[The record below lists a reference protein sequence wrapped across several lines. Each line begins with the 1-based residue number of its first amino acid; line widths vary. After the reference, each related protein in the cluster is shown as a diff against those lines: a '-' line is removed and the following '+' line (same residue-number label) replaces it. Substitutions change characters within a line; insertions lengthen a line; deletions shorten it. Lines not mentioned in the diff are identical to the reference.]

1 MTYTPQVWHYSKE
14 QQTTTRALARDAAH
28 GLIFLLAVA
37 LVIVGGIL
45 SHPADL
51 GLLAFAVTMF
61 GLVGIARA

>member
-1 MTYTPQVWHYSKE
+1 MVWHYSKE
-14 QQTTTRALARDAAH
+14 QQQLIRTVARDASHA
-28 GLIFLLAVA
+28 LIFLLGVA

-45 SHPADL
+45 THPADL

>member
-1 MTYTPQVWHYSKE
+1 MWRYWNEHPKE
-14 QQTTTRALARDAAH
+14 FRAAARGLAH
-28 GLIFLLAVA
+28 GLIFALATA

-51 GLLAFAVTMF
+51 GLLAFAVTMY